1 MKTRRKRLA
10 VVAAVVLALA
20 APLLRA
26 TSASASESLSVNLA
40 SVTGTANAVGEGFLY
55 GMSQDSTEP
64 PDLTAARG
72 GGHATGGGWIG
83 DGYTYGS
90 STQADVAEVIAT
102 AKRLS
107 TSPYHAQYQVILS
120 DLYGAD
126 GSQPSDTTYP
136 CADGDCANWVTFLD
150 DVVGAFQDAGVSVAY
165 DIWNEPDGTEFWGA
179 GMNSTQYQD
188 MWNTAVETIK
198 SLDSSAVRRPRAGAQ
213 RVDDGARGR
222 QGGRDGTHRDQ

>member
-64 PDLTAARG
+64 PDQFLEPLGLTAARG

-83 DGYTYGS
+83 DG
-90 STQADVAEVIAT
+90 
-102 AKRLS
+102 
-107 TSPYHAQYQVILS
+107 
-120 DLYGAD
+120 
-126 GSQPSDTTYP
+126 
-136 CADGDCANWVTFLD
+136 
-150 DVVGAFQDAGVSVAY
+150 
-165 DIWNEPDGTEFWGA
+165 
-179 GMNSTQYQD
+179 
-188 MWNTAVETIK
+188 
-198 SLDSSAVRRPRAGAQ
+198 
-213 RVDDGARGR
+213 
-222 QGGRDGTHRDQ
+222 